1 VRRCLGTAFAGI
13 CVVFSAHAQEE
24 SPLTLGAGLH
34 YSSGDYGSTT
44 TTRITSLAATAR
56 YETGQWVYRATV
68 PYLSVKG
75 DTNVIPGVGAV
86 EDVPARSDSAS
97 GLGDIVLSATYGAY
111 YNSATTL
118 GMDLTAKLK
127 LPTADE
133 SKGLGTGEP
142 DVVLL
147 VELYQTFDRI
157 TGFGGVGYHILGD
170 SPGLPLENAWSAS
183 FGASYK
189 IDERD
194 SAGAMLEGRQ
204 RVVAG
209 GSRQRELIG
218 FFTRKLDSLW
228 KAQLYALL
236 GMADGSPDYGA
247 GLSLARPF

>member
-1 VRRCLGTAFAGI
+1 MRRSLGTAFAGI

-68 PYLSVKG
+68 PYLIVKG

-86 EDVPARSDSAS
+86 DDVPARSDSAS

-111 YNSATTL
+111 YNRATTL

-157 TGFGGVGYHILGD
+157 TGFGLNKAGEQVYLTDPARGVVDAIRFKGQENGD
-170 SPGLPLENAWSAS
+170 SLGRYPDGEGP
-183 FGASYK
+183 SYRLDV
-189 IDERD
+189 IIER
-194 SAGAMLEGRQ
+194 E
-204 RVVAG
+204 RVTD
-209 GSRQRELIG
+209 IG
-218 FFTRKLDSLW
+218 VVDLTL
-228 KAQLYALL
+228 A
-236 GMADGSPDYGA
+236 PDRDV
-247 GLSLARPF
+247 SS